1 MVMIKAF
8 GYGSG
13 GYELAKLLSYHHVNY
28 LGVAFAD
35 EGISLRNSG
44 IQTPIMVLNPEIS
57 SFYSI
62 IQHQLEPEIYNIRGL
77 RAFLQVAKELG
88 VQKYPVHLKLDT
100 GMHRLGLEKIHL
112 AELISLIKDN
122 SLIKIQS
129 ILSHL
134 ATSDDISPPSCVYVC
149 GVCLPDGKEAR
160 VPLAEADEEGAH
172 FLVDE
177 GGLDALPRQESVDKA
192 APREHNAQVTV

>member
-88 VQKYPVHLKLDT
+88 VQNYPVHLKLDT

-122 SLIKIQS
+122 QKSGRF
-129 ILSHL
+129 L
-134 ATSDDISPPSCVYVC
+134 AAFLYSVPMQIISAFSSSATFTKYIMY
-149 GVCLPDGKEAR
+149 L
-160 VPLAEADEEGAH
+160 L
-172 FLVDE
+172 
-177 GGLDALPRQESVDKA
+177 
-192 APREHNAQVTV
+192 